1 MKIPLHQYWRLLRN
15 YLQAQRRMMMLL
27 AGLLLLSIGL
37 EIVNPLVLRTFID
50 TATSGG
56 QTQSLLTGALI
67 FIAIALIQRALS
79 VAATYVGSSVGWNA
93 TNELRADV
101 ARHCL
106 KLDMTFHNT
115 RTPGELI
122 ERIDGD
128 VTALSNFFSQ
138 FVIRVLGNLLLLVG
152 VLIVLYA
159 QDWRIGAALTLFALI
174 ALLVLIRLRWLAV
187 PRWRVVRQ
195 LSAEYYGT
203 LGERLAGTEDIRSS
217 GAVNYVM
224 HRYYTHLRNW
234 IRPHMKA
241 SVIGGAGMWSGITL
255 TFTIGMAAAFVLGA
269 TLYQQGAITIG
280 TVYLIF
286 FYTEMIRQ
294 PIEQILRQ
302 LEDLSRASASIGRI
316 RDLLDIES
324 KIPHAEQPIDLPRG
338 SLAVK
343 FDHVSFSY
351 SEAEPVLKDIT
362 FELPAG
368 QVLGVLG
375 RTGSGKTTLAR
386 LLLRLYDVQDGEIC
400 LENKPIRAVRESTL
414 RQRVGMITQDV
425 QLFHASVRDN
435 LTFFEPD
442 VPDEVL
448 RQQLIDLGLWPRISA
463 LPDGLDTEL
472 ASGGRGLSAGEAQ
485 LLTCARLFLRD
496 PGLVIMDE
504 ASARLDPATEHLIE
518 AAIDRLLTGRTGII
532 IAHRLKTVLRADR
545 ILILEDGRIVEE
557 GEREA
562 LQRDPQS
569 RFYQLLQTGLEEVLA

>member
-1 MKIPLHQYWRLLRN
+1 MKIPLRQYWRLLRN
-15 YLQAQRRMMMLL
+15 YLQAQRRM
-27 AGLLLLSIGL
+27 LLLLAVLLLFSIGL
-37 EIVNPLVLRTFID
+37 EIVNPLILRTFID
-50 TATSGG
+50 TATTGG
-56 QTQSLLTGALI
+56 KPQTLLTAALT
-67 FIAIALIQRALS
+67 FITIALIQRALT
-79 VAATYVGSSVGWNA
+79 VAATYAGSSVGWNA

-138 FVIRVLGNLLLLVG
+138 FVIRVLGNLLLLSG

-159 QDWRIGAALTLFALI
+159 QDWRIGLALTVFALI
-174 ALLVLIRLRWLAV
+174 ALLVLIRLRWLGV

-195 LSAEYYGT
+195 LAAEYYGS
-203 LGERLAGTEDIRSS
+203 LGERLAGTEDIRAS
-217 GAVNYVM
+217 GAVDYVM
-224 HRYYTHLRNW
+224 HRYYTLLRRW
-234 IRPHMKA
+234 IKPWISA
-241 SVIGGAGMWSGITL
+241 SVVGGAGMWSGVTA
-255 TFTIGMAAAFVLGA
+255 TFTIGMATAFVLGA
-269 TLYQQGAITIG
+269 TLYRQGAITIG

-316 RDLLDIES
+316 RELLDITS
-324 KIPHAEQPIDLPRG
+324 KIQPADEARDLPRG
-338 SLAVK
+338 PLTVK
-343 FDHVSFSY
+343 FDRVSFSY
-351 SEAEPVLKDIT
+351 SEAEPVLKEISFD
-362 FELPAG
+362 LPAG

-386 LLLRLYDVQDGEIC
+386 LLLRLYDVQAGQIC
-400 LENKPIRAVRESTL
+400 LADTPVQAVRDSNL

-442 VPDEVL
+442 ISDDVL
-448 RQQLIDLGLWPRISA
+448 RQQLIDLGLWPRIAA
-463 LPDGLDTEL
+463 LPNGLDTEL

-518 AAIDRLLTGRTGII
+518 AAIDRLLTNRTGII

-545 ILILEDGRIVEE
+545 ILILEDGRIIEE
-557 GEREA
+557 GERDA
-562 LQRDPQS
+562 LMRDPQS

>member
-1 MKIPLHQYWRLLRN
+1 MKIPLRQYWQLLRD
-15 YLQAQRRMMMLL
+15 YLQQQRRMLILL
-27 AGLLLLSIGL
+27 AVLLLLSIGL

-50 TATSGG
+50 AATSGG
-56 QTQSLLTGALI
+56 ALDALTTAAI
-67 FIAIALIQRALS
+67 TFIVIALIQRTLS
-79 VAATYVGSSVGWNA
+79 VLATYVGSSIGWNA
-93 TNELRADV
+93 TNELRADL
-101 ARHCL
+101 AHHCL

-128 VTALSNFFSQ
+128 VTALTNFFSQ
-138 FVIRVLGNLLLLVG
+138 FVIRVAGNLLLLFG

-159 QDWRIGAALTLFALI
+159 QDWRIGVALTVFALI
-174 ALLVLIRLRWLAV
+174 ALVVLMRLRWIGV
-187 PRWRVVRQ
+187 PRWRKVRQ
-195 LSAEYYGT
+195 LSAEYYGA
-203 LGERLAGTEDIRSS
+203 LGEQLAGTEDIRSS
-217 GAVNYVM
+217 GAVGYVM

-234 IRPHMKA
+234 FKPMISA
-241 SVIGGAGMWSGITL
+241 SVIGGAGMFAGVST
-255 TFTIGMAAAFVLGA
+255 TFTIGMASAFVVGA
-269 TLYQQGAITIG
+269 WLYRQGAITIG

-294 PIEQILRQ
+294 PIEQIMRQ

-316 RDLLDIES
+316 RDLLAIES
-324 KIPHAEQPIDLPRG
+324 KIPPVTEPIDLPRG
-338 SLAVK
+338 PLAVK
-343 FDHVSFSY
+343 FDGVSFSY
-351 SEAEPVLKDIT
+351 SDAEPVLTDIS
-362 FELPAG
+362 FQLPAG

-400 LENKPIRAVRESTL
+400 LENRPITTVREQDL

-442 VPDEVL
+442 IPDEVL
-448 RQQLIDLGLWPRISA
+448 INQLKDLGLWPRISA
-463 LPDGLDTEL
+463 LPDGLNTEL

-518 AAIDRLLTGRTGII
+518 EAIDRLLTNRTGII

-545 ILILEDGRIVEE
+545 ILILDDGRIVED
-557 GEREA
+557 GERET
-562 LQRDPQS
+562 LMRDPQS